1 MNFSDLGL
9 SAELEQTV
17 NKLGYTLPTPIQE
30 QAIPQILRGRDL
42 FGCAQT
48 GTGKTASFILPMI
61 DVLHGSRSKVRMPRS
76 IVLEPTRELAAQ
88 VLESFETYGK
98 NHKLKAALLVG
109 GESMSDQEKQL
120 KRGVDV
126 LIATPGRLLDLFE
139 RGQILLAD
147 VKILVI
153 DEADRMLDMGF
164 IPDVDRI
171 VATLPKMRQTLL
183 FSATMPD
190 EIKKLAQVYLINP
203 KEIII
208 APTTRTAATVTQHV
222 IFVEDASKREALRE
236 ILNRQ
241 ENPGPI
247 IIFCNRKRDI
257 SVLTSSLRKYGFVAG
272 SLHGDMA
279 QTQRNQTLEDFKNG
293 KVTVLVASDV
303 AARGLDVDGL
313 SLVVNFDVPMN
324 AEDYVHRI
332 GRTGRAGNAGVAITL
347 VSSRDEKYLAGVQ
360 TFIQQEIPVM
370 LLEGQTEK
378 STAKSIPKNASKG
391 SAKNASKK
399 PQKDENKPAPKQ
411 LSKVEEKIEAIN
423 RRHSQEQKKQEK
435 KKQPVKSSTPKDEN
449 NDCPA
454 VPMKQNPGK
463 EKNRSKKPHH
473 QVDADGP
480 DERRVGFGSDVPAFM
495 LKAVTVK

>member
-1 MNFSDLGL
+1 MKFIDLGL

-17 NKLGYTLPTPIQE
+17 NLLGYTVPTPIQE

-61 DVLHGSRSKVRMPRS
+61 DILQGSRSKVRMPRS

-98 NHKLKAALLVG
+98 DHKLKAALLVG
-109 GESMSDQEKQL
+109 GESMTDQEKQL

-183 FSATMPD
+183 FSATMPG
-190 EIKKLAQVYLINP
+190 EIKKLSQSYLINP

-208 APTTRTAATVTQHV
+208 APASRTATTVKQHV
-222 IFVEDASKREALRE
+222 VRADDTKKREALRQ
-236 ILNRQ
+236 ILSLQ

-257 SVLTSSLRKYGFVAG
+257 SVLTSSLKRYGYEAG

-279 QTQRNQTLEDFKNG
+279 QSQRNQMLEDFKSG
-293 KVTVLVASDV
+293 KITVLVASDV

-332 GRTGRAGNAGVAITL
+332 GRTGRAGNTGVAITL
-347 VSSRDEKYLAGVQ
+347 VSHRDEKYLTGVQ
-360 TFIQQEIPVM
+360 AFIQQEIPVM
-370 LLEGQTEK
+370 VLDGAKVETQLSEK
-378 STAKSIPKNASKG
+378 TA
-391 SAKNASKK
+391 SAKNEVMD
-399 PQKDENKPAPKQ
+399 KDDDQVK
-411 LSKVEEKIEAIN
+411 SKVKEKIDDIN
-423 RRHSQEQKKQEK
+423 RRHPQKKKE
-435 KKQPVKSSTPKDEN
+435 VS
-449 NDCPA
+449 
-454 VPMKQNPGK
+454 
-463 EKNRSKKPHH
+463 EKNRDQLKPTQDQSSLEKKSGKSKSRHTSRKFNQP
-473 QVDADGP
+473 DDGP
-480 DERRVGFGSDVPAFM
+480 EETRIGFGLDVPAFM
-495 LKAVTVK
+495 LKSVDLKIL

>member
-1 MNFSDLGL
+1 MKFSDLGL

-17 NKLGYTLPTPIQE
+17 NKLGYEVPTPIQE

-98 NHKLKAALLVG
+98 DHKLKAALLVG
-109 GESMSDQEKQL
+109 GESMADQEKQL

-183 FSATMPD
+183 FSATMPT
-190 EIKKLAQVYLINP
+190 EIKKLAQAYLINP

-208 APTTRTAATVTQHV
+208 APTTRTATTVTQHV
-222 IFVEDASKREALRE
+222 VWVPDNKKREALRE
-236 ILNRQ
+236 ILSLQ

-257 SVLTSSLRKYGFVAG
+257 SILTSSLKKYGYIAG

-279 QTQRNQTLEDFKNG
+279 QSQRNKTLEDFKNG
-293 KVTVLVASDV
+293 KVMVLVASDV

-332 GRTGRAGNAGVAITL
+332 GRTGRAGNTGVAITL
-347 VSSRDEKYLAGVQ
+347 VSSSDEKYLAGVQ
-360 TFIQQEIPVM
+360 AFIHQDIPVM
-370 LLEGQTEK
+370 TLAGASSKTEANKEEGKLTTK
-378 STAKSIPKNASKG
+378 PASK
-391 SAKNASKK
+391 SSSK
-399 PQKDENKPAPKQ
+399 PGG
-411 LSKVEEKIEAIN
+411 KVEEKIGEIN
-423 RRHSQEQKKQEK
+423 RRHNQKKEDEAAQ
-435 KKQPVKSSTPKDEN
+435 KDL
-449 NDCPA
+449 A
-454 VPMKQNPGK
+454 VDSPQLP
-463 EKNRSKKPHH
+463 KKPDRTKQQHPHTKKHHH
-473 QVDADGP
+473 QADADGP
-480 DERRVGFGSDVPAFM
+480 DEGRVGFGSDVPAFM
-495 LKAVTVK
+495 LRAVNLKPS

>member
-1 MNFSDLGL
+1 MKFSDLGL

-17 NKLGYTLPTPIQE
+17 NRLGYVAPTPIQE

-48 GTGKTASFILPMI
+48 GTGKTASFILPMMDI
-61 DVLHGSRSKVRMPRS
+61 LQGSRSKVRMPRS

-88 VLESFETYGK
+88 VLENFEAYGK
-98 NHKLKAALLVG
+98 DHKLKALLLVG
-109 GESMSDQEKQL
+109 GESMADQEKHL

-147 VKILVI
+147 VKILVV

-183 FSATMPD
+183 FSATMPA
-190 EIKKLAQVYLINP
+190 EIRKLAEAYLINP
-203 KEIII
+203 KEIVI

-222 IFVEDASKREALRE
+222 VWVEDNKKRESLRQ
-236 ILNRQ
+236 ILKTQGNL
-241 ENPGPI
+241 GSI

-257 SVLTSSLRKYGFVAG
+257 SVLASSLKRHGFKAG

-279 QTQRNQTLEDFKNG
+279 QSQRNQMLEDFRNG

-303 AARGLDVDGL
+303 AARGLDIEGL
-313 SLVVNFDVPMN
+313 GLVVNFDVPMN

-332 GRTGRAGNAGVAITL
+332 GRTGRAGKTGIAITL
-347 VSSRDEKYLAGVQ
+347 VSHQDEKYLAAVQ
-360 TFIQQEIPVM
+360 AFIQQEIPVM
-370 LLEGQTEK
+370 TLVE
-378 STAKSIPKNASKG
+378 
-391 SAKNASKK
+391 
-399 PQKDENKPAPKQ
+399 AP
-411 LSKVEEKIEAIN
+411 S
-423 RRHSQEQKKQEK
+423 EK
-435 KKQPVKSSTPKDEN
+435 KKPSRKDGHKDMQTRSPLPVKGEGKAEDINRHYPQKKDE
-449 NDCPA
+449 P
-454 VPMKQNPGK
+454 
-463 EKNRSKKPHH
+463 KKPDKAKHPNPARKLPE
-473 QVDADGP
+473 QQTKNTP
-480 DERRVGFGSDVPAFM
+480 DERPVGFGLDVPAFILRVTH
-495 LKAVTVK
+495 LKRS

>member
-1 MNFSDLGL
+1 MKFSDLGL

-17 NKLGYTLPTPIQE
+17 NKLGYAIPTPIQE

-98 NHKLKAALLVG
+98 DHKLKAALLVG

-183 FSATMPD
+183 FSATMPA
-190 EIKKLAQVYLINP
+190 EIKKLAQSYLINP

-222 IFVEDASKREALRE
+222 VRVEDAKKREALRE
-236 ILNRQ
+236 ILGAQ

-257 SVLTSSLRKYGFVAG
+257 SVLTSALKKFGYEAG

-279 QTQRNQTLEDFKNG
+279 QSQRNQTLEEFKNG

-347 VSSRDEKYLAGVQ
+347 VSSHDEKYLAGVQ
-360 TFIQQEIPVM
+360 AFIQQDIPIMTLGGEPAKEQPVKADTSK
-370 LLEGQTEK
+370 GK
-378 STAKSIPKNASKG
+378 SSKGKASKATAKSNQQTKS
-391 SAKNASKK
+391 S
-399 PQKDENKPAPKQ
+399 
-411 LSKVEEKIEAIN
+411 VEDKIGEIN
-423 RRHSQEQKKQEK
+423 RRHEEETKQKAAEKSDKIAKASDSPPSQKKPDRP
-435 KKQPVKSSTPKDEN
+435 KQQSPHKRSSRQPE
-449 NDCPA
+449 
-454 VPMKQNPGK
+454 
-463 EKNRSKKPHH
+463 S
-473 QVDADGP
+473 DGP
-480 DERRVGFGSDVPAFM
+480 DEPRVGFGSEVPAFM
-495 LKAVTVK
+495 LKAVNLKQP

>member
-1 MNFSDLGL
+1 MKFSDLGL

-17 NKLGYTLPTPIQE
+17 NKLGYELPTPIQE

-98 NHKLKAALLVG
+98 DHKLKAALLVG
-109 GESMSDQEKQL
+109 GESMADQEKQL

-147 VKILVI
+147 VRILVI

-183 FSATMPD
+183 FSATMPT
-190 EIKKLAQVYLINP
+190 EIKKLAQAYLINP

-222 IFVEDASKREALRE
+222 VRVQDNKKREALRD
-236 ILNRQ
+236 ILSMQ
-241 ENPGPI
+241 KNPGPI

-257 SVLTSSLRKYGFVAG
+257 SVLTSSLKKYGYQAG

-279 QTQRNQTLEDFKNG
+279 QSQRNQTLEDFKSG
-293 KVTVLVASDV
+293 KITVLVASDV

-332 GRTGRAGNAGVAITL
+332 GRTGRAGAGGRALSLVSHDEVGLLKGIQRLLRRDIALEPVVGFEPSLTPPPCEPDPVPGGRRGNAG
-347 VSSRDEKYLAGVQ
+347 LAGAPRRQ
-360 TFIQQEIPVM
+360 NRPPVRPHANPRAGQGPKRGGRARP
-370 LLEGQTEK
+370 GQT
-378 STAKSIPKNASKG
+378 THAKP
-391 SAKNASKK
+391 SA
-399 PQKDENKPAPKQ
+399 
-411 LSKVEEKIEAIN
+411 
-423 RRHSQEQKKQEK
+423 
-435 KKQPVKSSTPKDEN
+435 
-449 NDCPA
+449 
-454 VPMKQNPGK
+454 
-463 EKNRSKKPHH
+463 
-473 QVDADGP
+473 
-480 DERRVGFGSDVPAFM
+480 
-495 LKAVTVK
+495 

>member
-1 MNFSDLGL
+1 MKFSDLGL

-17 NKLGYTLPTPIQE
+17 NKLGYDLPTPIQE

-98 NHKLKAALLVG
+98 DHKLKAALLVG
-109 GESMSDQEKQL
+109 GESMADQEKKL
-120 KRGVDV
+120 KGGVDV

-183 FSATMPD
+183 FSATMPP
-190 EIKKLAQVYLINP
+190 EIKKLSQSYLINP

-208 APTTRTAATVTQHV
+208 APSTRTAATVVQHIV
-222 IFVEDASKREALRE
+222 KVEDAKKREALRE
-236 ILNRQ
+236 ILSAQ

-257 SVLTSSLRKYGFVAG
+257 SVLTSSLKRYGYEAG

-279 QTQRNQTLEDFKNG
+279 QSQRNKTLSEFKSG

-332 GRTGRAGNAGVAITL
+332 GRTGRAGKAGVAITL
-347 VSSRDEKYLAGVQ
+347 VSKRDEKYLAGVQ
-360 TFIQQEIPVM
+360 AFIQQEIPEM
-370 LLEGQTEK
+370 ILKGEK
-378 STAKSIPKNASKG
+378 QKEALSDKNASSQEQEKSSARDS
-391 SAKNASKK
+391 SAKDSSVK
-399 PQKDENKPAPKQ
+399 
-411 LSKVEEKIEAIN
+411 EKIDDIN
-423 RRHSQEQKKQEK
+423 RRHPQKKKTDAPPKSDQKMSPTEPTQAEK
-435 KKQPVKSSTPKDEN
+435 KSGNKETRNQP
-449 NDCPA
+449 
-454 VPMKQNPGK
+454 
-463 EKNRSKKPHH
+463 KKPH
-473 QVDADGP
+473 QKSEAVTP
-480 DERRVGFGSDVPAFM
+480 EEPRVGFGSDVPAFM
-495 LKAVTVK
+495 LKAVDLKKH

>member
-1 MNFSDLGL
+1 MKFSDLGL

-17 NKLGYTLPTPIQE
+17 NKLGYELPTPIQE

-98 NHKLKAALLVG
+98 DHKLKAALLVG
-109 GESMSDQEKQL
+109 GESMADQEKQL

-147 VKILVI
+147 VRILVI

-183 FSATMPD
+183 FSATMPG
-190 EIKKLAQVYLINP
+190 EIKKLAQSYLINP

-208 APTTRTAATVTQHV
+208 APSTRTAATVTQHV
-222 IFVEDASKREALRE
+222 VLVQDNKKRDVLRE
-236 ILNRQ
+236 ILSRQ
-241 ENPGPI
+241 QNPGPI

-257 SVLTSSLRKYGFVAG
+257 SVLTSSLKKYGYQAG

-279 QTQRNQTLEDFKNG
+279 QSQRNQTLEDFKGG
-293 KVTVLVASDV
+293 KITVLVASDV

-347 VSSRDEKYLAGVQ
+347 VSGSDEKYLVGVQ
-360 TFIQQEIPVM
+360 SFIQQEIPVM
-370 LLEGQTEK
+370 TLDAT
-378 STAKSIPKNASKG
+378 PSKG
-391 SAKNASKK
+391 E
-399 PQKDENKPAPKQ
+399 DKPAAKPDPKSS
-411 LSKVEEKIEAIN
+411 SKLKETVEEKIGEIN
-423 RRHSQEQKKQEK
+423 RRHNQKKQDEEAKPAAQKGIAGGSTHSPK
-435 KKQPVKSSTPKDEN
+435 KSDKPKHSH
-449 NDCPA
+449 PH
-454 VPMKQNPGK
+454 
-463 EKNRSKKPHH
+463 KKPHH
-473 QVDADGP
+473 GIEPDGP
-480 DERRVGFGSDVPAFM
+480 DEGRVGFGADVPAFM
-495 LKAVTVK
+495 LRVVNLKPS

>member
-1 MNFSDLGL
+1 MKFSDLGL

-17 NKLGYTLPTPIQE
+17 NHLGYTVPTPIQE

-98 NHKLKAALLVG
+98 DHKLKAALLVG
-109 GESMSDQEKQL
+109 GESMTDQEKQL

-139 RGQILLAD
+139 RGQVLLAD

-183 FSATMPD
+183 FSATMPV
-190 EIKKLAQVYLINP
+190 EIKKLAQAYLINP

-208 APTTRTAATVTQHV
+208 APTTRTAATVTQYV
-222 IFVEDASKREALRE
+222 VRVEDDKKREALRQ
-236 ILNRQ
+236 ILRIQ

-257 SVLTSSLRKYGFVAG
+257 SALTSSLKRYGFEVG

-279 QTQRNQTLEDFKNG
+279 QSQRNQTLEDFKNG
-293 KVTVLVASDV
+293 KVMVLVASDV

-332 GRTGRAGNAGVAITL
+332 GRTGRAGKAGVAITL

-360 TFIQQEIPVM
+360 AFIQQEIPVM
-370 LLEGQTEK
+370 IGEG
-378 STAKSIPKNASKG
+378 IASPAQYDLPSQSGNLTSRQDDKTGDKKRRHHHKKKDAG
-391 SAKNASKK
+391 SADAVVQKEQSEEALPLPKK
-399 PQKDENKPAPKQ
+399 PDHPKPQ
-411 LSKVEEKIEAIN
+411 
-423 RRHSQEQKKQEK
+423 RH
-435 KKQPVKSSTPKDEN
+435 
-449 NDCPA
+449 A
-454 VPMKQNPGK
+454 
-463 EKNRSKKPHH
+463 RKPY
-473 QVDADGP
+473 QQMEDDLE
-480 DERRVGFGSDVPAFM
+480 ERRVGFGVDVPAFM
-495 LKAVTVK
+495 LRPVNLKPSS

>member
-1 MNFSDLGL
+1 MKFSDLGV
-9 SAELEQTV
+9 SAQLEQTV
-17 NKLGYTLPTPIQE
+17 NTLGYAAPTAIQE
-30 QAIPQILRGRDL
+30 QAIPLILQGRDL

-61 DVLHGSRSKVRMPRS
+61 DILQDSRSKVRMPRS

-98 NHKLKAALLVG
+98 GHTLKAALLVG

-171 VATLPKMRQTLL
+171 VALLPKMRQTLL

-190 EIKKLAQVYLINP
+190 EIKKLAHTYLINP

-208 APTTRTAATVTQHV
+208 APAVKTAATVSQHV
-222 IFVEDASKREALRE
+222 LWVKSNKKREALRYVLSKQE
-236 ILNRQ
+236 I
-241 ENPGPI
+241 PGPV

-257 SVLTSSLRKYGFVAG
+257 SILTSSLKRHNFDVGC
-272 SLHGDMA
+272 LHGDMP
-279 QTQRNQTLEDFKNG
+279 QNQRNQTLEEFKNG
-293 KVTVLVASDV
+293 KIMILVASDV

-313 SLVVNFDVPMN
+313 SLVVNFDVPIN
-324 AEDYVHRI
+324 VEDYVHRI

-347 VSSRDEKYLAGVQ
+347 VTKAEEKYLMGVQ
-360 TFIQQEIPVM
+360 NFIQQTIPVM
-370 LLEGQTEK
+370 DIKDMPFSAEFSNDEINTQTAHAPERGQNKGKGKNHNHKNNKSSVSSSQESDEK
-378 STAKSIPKNASKG
+378 SKDTSY
-391 SAKNASKK
+391 
-399 PQKDENKPAPKQ
+399 QKRPH
-411 LSKVEEKIEAIN
+411 S
-423 RRHSQEQKKQEK
+423 RHNQ
-435 KKQPVKSSTPKDEN
+435 
-449 NDCPA
+449 
-454 VPMKQNPGK
+454 
-463 EKNRSKKPHH
+463 
-473 QVDADGP
+473 DAP
-480 DERRVGFGSDVPAFM
+480 DEPRIGFGADTPAFM
-495 LKAVTVK
+495 LKGTALKLS

>member
-1 MNFSDLGL
+1 MKFSDLGL

-17 NKLGYTLPTPIQE
+17 NHLGYAVPTPIQE

-76 IVLEPTRELAAQ
+76 IVLESTRELAAQ

-98 NHKLKAALLVG
+98 GHKLKAALLVG
-109 GESMSDQEKQL
+109 GESMVDQEKQL

-126 LIATPGRLLDLFE
+126 LIATPGRLLDLFD
-139 RGQILLAD
+139 RGQVLLAD

-171 VATLPKMRQTLL
+171 VAMLPKMRQTLL
-183 FSATMPD
+183 FSATMPM
-190 EIKKLAQVYLINP
+190 EIKKLAQAYLINP

-208 APTTRTAATVTQHV
+208 APTTRTAATVTQHLV
-222 IFVEDASKREALRE
+222 WVEDSQKREALRQ
-236 ILNRQ
+236 ILNNQ

-257 SVLTSSLRKYGFVAG
+257 SILTSSLKRYGFDAG

-279 QTQRNQTLEDFKNG
+279 QSQRNQTLEDFKNG
-293 KVTVLVASDV
+293 KVAVLVASDV

-313 SLVVNFDVPMN
+313 SLVVNFDVPVN

-332 GRTGRAGNAGVAITL
+332 GRTGRAGKAGSAITL
-347 VSSRDEKYLAGVQ
+347 VSKRDEKNLAGVQ
-360 TFIQQEIPVM
+360 AFIQQEIPVM
-370 LLEGQTEK
+370 VLEK
-378 STAKSIPKNASKG
+378 IP
-391 SAKNASKK
+391 SKK
-399 PQKDENKPAPKQ
+399 EALPKKEDKSRSKSP
-411 LSKVEEKIEAIN
+411 SKVEEKIEDIN
-423 RRHSQEQKKQEK
+423 RRHSEK
-435 KKQPVKSSTPKDEN
+435 KKGEANSASLPKKSSKRKQQHQPK
-449 NDCPA
+449 
-454 VPMKQNPGK
+454 KQDQQI
-463 EKNRSKKPHH
+463 EDVSEAPHI
-473 QVDADGP
+473 
-480 DERRVGFGSDVPAFM
+480 GFGADVPAFM
-495 LKAVTVK
+495 LKSIVLKPS

>member
-1 MNFSDLGL
+1 MKFSDLGL

-17 NKLGYTLPTPIQE
+17 NKLGYEVPTPIQE

-98 NHKLKAALLVG
+98 DHKLKAALLVG
-109 GESMSDQEKQL
+109 GESMTDQEKQL

-171 VATLPKMRQTLL
+171 TANLPKMRQTLL
-183 FSATMPD
+183 FSATMPA
-190 EIKKLAQVYLINP
+190 EIKKLAHTYLINP

-208 APTTRTAATVTQHV
+208 APATRTATTVTQHAV
-222 IFVEDASKREALRE
+222 RVQDNKKREALRE
-236 ILNRQ
+236 ILSMQ

-257 SVLTSSLRKYGFVAG
+257 AVLTSSLKKYGYIAG

-279 QTQRNQTLEDFKNG
+279 QSQRNQTLEDFKSG
-293 KVTVLVASDV
+293 KITILVASDV

-347 VSSRDEKYLAGVQ
+347 VSGADEKYLAGVQ
-360 TFIQQEIPVM
+360 AFIHQDIPVM
-370 LLEGQTEK
+370 ALGGT
-378 STAKSIPKNASKG
+378 SSKG
-391 SAKNASKK
+391 ENQSSSK
-399 PQKDENKPAPKQ
+399 PKSS
-411 LSKVEEKIEAIN
+411 SKGKGTVEEKIGEIN
-423 RRHSQEQKKQEK
+423 RRHSQKKEEAQSSPHNTKDSSPFSK
-435 KKQPVKSSTPKDEN
+435 KSTKTKQQHP
-449 NDCPA
+449 
-454 VPMKQNPGK
+454 
-463 EKNRSKKPHH
+463 SKKPYH
-473 QVDADGP
+473 QIDIEDLEAG
-480 DERRVGFGSDVPAFM
+480 RIGFGSDVPAFM
-495 LKAVTVK
+495 LRAVNLKPS

>member
-1 MNFSDLGL
+1 MKFSELGL
-9 SAELEQTV
+9 SSELEQTV
-17 NKLGYTLPTPIQE
+17 NKLGYAIPTPIQE

-98 NHKLKAALLVG
+98 DHKLKAALLVG

-183 FSATMPD
+183 FSATMPP
-190 EIKKLAQVYLINP
+190 EIKKLAQAYLINP

-208 APTTRTAATVTQHV
+208 APATRTAATVTQHV
-222 IFVEDASKREALRE
+222 VRVEDAQKREALRQ
-236 ILNRQ
+236 ILGAQ

-257 SVLTSSLRKYGFVAG
+257 SVLTSSLKRYGYEAG

-279 QTQRNQTLEDFKNG
+279 QSQRNLTLDNFKNG

-313 SLVVNFDVPMN
+313 SLVINFDVPMN

-347 VSSRDEKYLAGVQ
+347 VSHRDEKYLAGVQ
-360 TFIQQEIPVM
+360 AFIHQEIPVM
-370 LLEGQTEK
+370 NLGPLTTEEK
-378 STAKSIPKNASKG
+378 DSHKEKDNSQPKV
-391 SAKNASKK
+391 
-399 PQKDENKPAPKQ
+399 
-411 LSKVEEKIEAIN
+411 LSKVEEKIVDIN
-423 RRHSQEQKKQEK
+423 RRHPQKKNEVNKPASQKSEQSDPNPLPK
-435 KKQPVKSSTPKDEN
+435 NQDKTKQKHQSRKPYQQS
-449 NDCPA
+449 DC
-454 VPMKQNPGK
+454 
-463 EKNRSKKPHH
+463 
-473 QVDADGP
+473 DGP
-480 DERRVGFGSDVPAFM
+480 EERRVGFGSDVPAFM
-495 LKAVTVK
+495 LKAIDLKEP

>member
-9 SAELEQTV
+9 SAQLEQTV
-17 NKLGYTLPTPIQE
+17 NQVGYTVPTPIQE
-30 QAIPQILRGRDL
+30 QAIPQILRGRDI

-61 DVLHGSRSKVRMPRS
+61 DILHDSRSKVRMPRS

-88 VLESFETYGK
+88 VLESFEAYGK

-109 GESMSDQEKQL
+109 GESMTDQEKQL
-120 KRGVDV
+120 KRGVDI
-126 LIATPGRLLDLFE
+126 LIATPGRLLDLYE

-164 IPDVDRI
+164 IPEVDRI

-190 EIKKLAQVYLINP
+190 EIKKLAQSYLINP

-208 APTTRTAATVTQHV
+208 APTTRTATTVTQHIV
-222 IFVEDASKREALRE
+222 YVDNNQKREALRC
-236 ILNRQ
+236 ILKKH

-257 SVLTSSLRKYGFVAG
+257 SVLTSSLKKHGFNAG

-279 QTQRNQTLEDFKNG
+279 QSQRNKTLDEFKNG
-293 KVTVLVASDV
+293 KISILVASDV

-313 SLVVNFDVPMN
+313 SLVVNFDVPIN

-332 GRTGRAGNAGVAITL
+332 GRTGRAGNEGVAITL
-347 VSSRDEKYLAGVQ
+347 VGHHDEKLLEGVQ
-360 TFIQQEIPVM
+360 TFIHQKIPV
-370 LLEGQTEK
+370 LALEGMTPRQNEHNNEVNNNQ
-378 STAKSIPKNASKG
+378 SRSPAKKGKKVADKNLQSPK
-391 SAKNASKK
+391 
-399 PQKDENKPAPKQ
+399 
-411 LSKVEEKIEAIN
+411 
-423 RRHSQEQKKQEK
+423 QEQKPLPQKGIERNHTPMDK
-435 KKQPVKSSTPKDEN
+435 NAGKSAMD
-449 NDCPA
+449 
-454 VPMKQNPGK
+454 
-463 EKNRSKKPHH
+463 NRSKKKPEPL
-473 QVDADGP
+473 DADNN
-480 DERRVGFGSDVPAFM
+480 EEIRVGFGSDVPAFM
-495 LKAVTVK
+495 LKGVNLKAS

>member
-1 MNFSDLGL
+1 MKFSDLGL

-17 NKLGYTLPTPIQE
+17 NKLGYELPTPIQE

-98 NHKLKAALLVG
+98 DHKLKAALLVG
-109 GESMSDQEKQL
+109 GESMADQEKQL

-183 FSATMPD
+183 FSATMPS
-190 EIKKLAQVYLINP
+190 EIKKLAQSYLINP

-208 APTTRTAATVTQHV
+208 APSTRTAATVTQHV
-222 IFVEDASKREALRE
+222 VRVQDNKKRDALHE
-236 ILNRQ
+236 ILSRQ
-241 ENPGPI
+241 EDPGPI

-257 SVLTSSLRKYGFVAG
+257 SILTSSLKKYGYQAG
-272 SLHGDMA
+272 SLHGDLA
-279 QTQRNQTLEDFKNG
+279 QSQRNQTLEEFKGG
-293 KVTVLVASDV
+293 KITVLVASDV

-347 VSSRDEKYLAGVQ
+347 VSGAADEKYLAGVQ
-360 TFIQQEIPVM
+360 AFIQQEIPVM
-370 LLEGQTEK
+370 TLNETPSKGEDK
-378 STAKSIPKNASKG
+378 SLAKSNPKSDPKSSSKLKG
-391 SAKNASKK
+391 T
-399 PQKDENKPAPKQ
+399 
-411 LSKVEEKIEAIN
+411 VEEKIGEIN
-423 RRHSQEQKKQEK
+423 RRHNQKKQDEEVKPAAQKEADGGNTHLPK
-435 KKQPVKSSTPKDEN
+435 KSDRPKH
-449 NDCPA
+449 PH
-454 VPMKQNPGK
+454 KT
-463 EKNRSKKPHH
+463 PHH
-473 QVDADGP
+473 AIDPDAP
-480 DERRVGFGSDVPAFM
+480 DESRVGFGADVPAFM
-495 LKAVTVK
+495 LRAMNLKPS

>member
-1 MNFSDLGL
+1 MKFSELGL
-9 SAELEQTV
+9 SLELEQTV
-17 NKLGYTLPTPIQE
+17 NQLGYTEPTPIQE

-61 DVLHGSRSKVRMPRS
+61 DVLHGARSKVRMPRS

-88 VLESFETYGK
+88 VLESFEEYGR

-109 GESMSDQEKQL
+109 GESMADQEKQL

-164 IPDVDRI
+164 IPDVNRI

-183 FSATMPD
+183 FSATLPS
-190 EIKKLAQVYLINP
+190 EVKKLAQTYLINP

-208 APTTRTAATVTQHV
+208 APATRTAETVTQHIV
-222 IFVEDASKREALRE
+222 RVDDKGKQEALRK
-236 ILNRQ
+236 ILTSQ
-241 ENPGPI
+241 VNPGPM

-257 SVLTSSLRKYGFVAG
+257 SALISFLRRHGFEAAG
-272 SLHGDMA
+272 LHGDMA
-279 QTQRNQTLEDFKNG
+279 QSQRNQTLEDFKSG

-313 SLVVNFDVPMN
+313 SLVINFDVPTN

-332 GRTGRAGNAGVAITL
+332 GRTGRAGNKGFAITL
-347 VSSRDEKYLAGVQ
+347 VNSHDEKRLLDVQ
-360 TFIQQEIPVM
+360 AFIQQEISVM
-370 LLEGQTEK
+370 TLGKGNLAPKALPEAAVKVLAEEPLVEPETSAKKRRRRRKK
-378 STAKSIPKNASKG
+378 STDAP
-391 SAKNASKK
+391 SAPVIEDKAI
-399 PQKDENKPAPKQ
+399 PAPKPQ
-411 LSKVEEKIEAIN
+411 PERSESPKRKQPPKQSHKSKDDQNIEEK
-423 RRHSQEQKKQEK
+423 
-435 KKQPVKSSTPKDEN
+435 PL
-449 NDCPA
+449 
-454 VPMKQNPGK
+454 
-463 EKNRSKKPHH
+463 
-473 QVDADGP
+473 
-480 DERRVGFGSDVPAFM
+480 GFGADIPAFM
-495 LKAVTVK
+495 TQIVPGKKG

>member
-1 MNFSDLGL
+1 MKFSDLGL

-17 NKLGYTLPTPIQE
+17 NQLGYVNPTPIQE
-30 QAIPQILRGRDL
+30 EAIPQILRGRDI

-61 DVLHGSRSKVRMPRS
+61 DVLHGSRAKVRMPRS

-98 NHKLKAALLVG
+98 DHKLKAALLVG
-109 GESMSDQEKQL
+109 GESMGDQEKQL

-190 EIKKLAQVYLINP
+190 EIKKLAHTYLINP

-208 APTTRTAATVTQHV
+208 APKTRTAATVTQHV
-222 IFVEDASKREALRE
+222 IWVENNKKREALRQVLKMHSE
-236 ILNRQ
+236 
-241 ENPGPI
+241 PGPI
-247 IIFCNRKRDI
+247 IVFCNRKRDI
-257 SVLTSSLRKYGFVAG
+257 SILTSSLKRHGFQAG
-272 SLHGDMA
+272 CLHGDMA
-279 QTQRNQTLEDFKNG
+279 QSQRNKTLDDFKSG
-293 KVTVLVASDV
+293 KITVLVASDV

-313 SLVVNFDVPMN
+313 GLVVNFDVPMN

-332 GRTGRAGNAGVAITL
+332 GRTGRAGNAGIAITL
-347 VSSRDEKYLAGVQ
+347 VNHHDEKYLKGVQ
-360 TFIQQEIPVM
+360 NFIHQQIPVM
-370 LLEGQTEK
+370 VLEALSSVDNDSHEQPGSHPSDSSMTHKGEHAPMPKTPEK
-378 STAKSIPKNASKG
+378 HARQKEPKN
-391 SAKNASKK
+391 NF
-399 PQKDENKPAPKQ
+399 
-411 LSKVEEKIEAIN
+411 EKRDTE
-423 RRHSQEQKKQEK
+423 SME
-435 KKQPVKSSTPKDEN
+435 
-449 NDCPA
+449 
-454 VPMKQNPGK
+454 
-463 EKNRSKKPHH
+463 
-473 QVDADGP
+473 
-480 DERRVGFGSDVPAFM
+480 ERRIGFGSDIPAFM
-495 LKAVTVK
+495 LRAVDLKSL

>member
-1 MNFSDLGL
+1 MKFSDLGL

-17 NKLGYTLPTPIQE
+17 NKLGYAVPTPIQE

-98 NHKLKAALLVG
+98 DHKLKAALLVG
-109 GESMSDQEKQL
+109 GESMADQEKQL

-183 FSATMPD
+183 FSATMPS
-190 EIKKLAQVYLINP
+190 EIKKLAQAYLINP

-222 IFVEDASKREALRE
+222 VQVQDNKKREALRE
-236 ILNRQ
+236 ILGMQ

-257 SVLTSSLRKYGFVAG
+257 SVLTSSLKKYGYEAG

-279 QTQRNQTLEDFKNG
+279 QSQRNQTLEDFKNG
-293 KVTVLVASDV
+293 KITVLVASDV

-347 VSSRDEKYLAGVQ
+347 VSGTDEKYLAGVQ
-360 TFIQQEIPVM
+360 TFIHQEIPVM
-370 LLEGQTEK
+370 VLEGTPSQDKDKPTSK
-378 STAKSIPKNASKG
+378 PTPKPSSHKSKG
-391 SAKNASKK
+391 T
-399 PQKDENKPAPKQ
+399 
-411 LSKVEEKIEAIN
+411 VEEKIGEIN
-423 RRHSQEQKKQEK
+423 RRHR
-435 KKQPVKSSTPKDEN
+435 
-449 NDCPA
+449 
-454 VPMKQNPGK
+454 
-463 EKNRSKKPHH
+463 EKNESKEEKSETQKGVARDVPQSSKKVDRRKQQHPHKKPHH
-473 QVDADGP
+473 QIDADVP
-480 DERRVGFGSDVPAFM
+480 EESRVGFGSDVPAFM
-495 LKAVTVK
+495 LRTLDLKPS

>member
-1 MNFSDLGL
+1 MKFSDLGL
-9 SAELEQTV
+9 SVELEQTV
-17 NKLGYTLPTPIQE
+17 NQLGYAVPTPIQE

-61 DVLHGSRSKVRMPRS
+61 DVLQGSRSKVRMPRS

-88 VLESFETYGK
+88 VLESFEAYGK
-98 NHKLKAALLVG
+98 DHKLKAALLVG
-109 GESMSDQEKQL
+109 GESMVDQEKHL

-171 VATLPKMRQTLL
+171 VATLPKMRQTVL
-183 FSATMPD
+183 FSATMPS
-190 EIKKLAQVYLINP
+190 EIKKLAQAYLINP

-208 APTTRTAATVTQHV
+208 APTTRTAATVTQHIV
-222 IFVEDASKREALRE
+222 RVEGTRKREVLRQ
-236 ILNRQ
+236 ILNMQ
-241 ENPGPI
+241 NNSGPI

-257 SVLTSSLRKYGFVAG
+257 SVLTLSLKKHGFDAG

-279 QTQRNQTLEDFKNG
+279 QSQRNQTLEDFKSG
-293 KVTVLVASDV
+293 KVMILVASDV

-332 GRTGRAGNAGVAITL
+332 GRTGRAGKAGVAITL
-347 VSSRDEKYLAGVQ
+347 VSHQDEKYLAGVQ
-360 TFIQQEIPVM
+360 AFIQQEIPVM
-370 LLEGQTEK
+370 ILEGAPSKKEGSFNKEGKSQAKPLSKVKEK
-378 STAKSIPKNASKG
+378 MDDTHRRHPQKKKNEAQESIANGADAAFLPKPDKI
-391 SAKNASKK
+391 KPQRHSKK
-399 PQKDENKPAPKQ
+399 PYRQTEEAP
-411 LSKVEEKIEAIN
+411 S
-423 RRHSQEQKKQEK
+423 EQ
-435 KKQPVKSSTPKDEN
+435 
-449 NDCPA
+449 
-454 VPMKQNPGK
+454 
-463 EKNRSKKPHH
+463 RI
-473 QVDADGP
+473 
-480 DERRVGFGSDVPAFM
+480 GFGADVPAFM
-495 LKAVTVK
+495 LKSVALKLS

>member
-1 MNFSDLGL
+1 MKFSDLGL

-17 NKLGYTLPTPIQE
+17 NKLGYELPTPIQE

-98 NHKLKAALLVG
+98 DHKLKAALLVG
-109 GESMSDQEKQL
+109 GESMADQEKQL

-147 VKILVI
+147 VRILVI

-183 FSATMPD
+183 FSATLPG
-190 EIKKLAQVYLINP
+190 EIKKLAQSYLINP

-208 APTTRTAATVTQHV
+208 APSTRTAATVSQHV
-222 IFVEDASKREALRE
+222 VLVQDNKKRDVLRE
-236 ILNRQ
+236 ILSRQ
-241 ENPGPI
+241 QNPGPI

-257 SVLTSSLRKYGFVAG
+257 SVLTSSLKKYGYQAG

-279 QTQRNQTLEDFKNG
+279 QSQRNQTLEDFKGG
-293 KVTVLVASDV
+293 KITVLVASDV

-347 VSSRDEKYLAGVQ
+347 ASGADEKYLAGVQ
-360 TFIQQEIPVM
+360 AFIQQEIPVM
-370 LLEGQTEK
+370 TLGPTP
-378 STAKSIPKNASKG
+378 S
-391 SAKNASKK
+391 
-399 PQKDENKPAPKQ
+399 KDEDQSVAKPHPNPS
-411 LSKVEEKIEAIN
+411 SKLKDTVEEKIGEIN
-423 RRHSQEQKKQEK
+423 RRHNQKKHEEEAKPATPAAQKGTTVGNSHLPK
-435 KKQPVKSSTPKDEN
+435 KSDKPKH
-449 NDCPA
+449 
-454 VPMKQNPGK
+454 
-463 EKNRSKKPHH
+463 SHKKP
-473 QVDADGP
+473 QQGIDADVP
-480 DERRVGFGSDVPAFM
+480 DEIRIGFGVDVPAFM
-495 LKAVTVK
+495 LRAVNLKPS

>member
-1 MNFSDLGL
+1 MKFSDLGL

-17 NKLGYTLPTPIQE
+17 NKLGYEVPTPIQE

-98 NHKLKAALLVG
+98 DHKLKAALLVG
-109 GESMSDQEKQL
+109 GESMADQEKQL

-183 FSATMPD
+183 FSATMPA
-190 EIKKLAQVYLINP
+190 EIKKLAHTYLINP

-208 APTTRTAATVTQHV
+208 APATRTAATVTQHV
-222 IFVEDASKREALRE
+222 VRVQDNKKREALRE
-236 ILNRQ
+236 ILSMQ

-257 SVLTSSLRKYGFVAG
+257 SVLTSSLKKYGYVAG

-279 QTQRNQTLEDFKNG
+279 QSQRNQTLEDFKNG
-293 KVTVLVASDV
+293 KITILVASDV

-347 VSSRDEKYLAGVQ
+347 VAGADEKYLAGVQ
-360 TFIQQEIPVM
+360 AFIHQDIPIM
-370 LLEGQTEK
+370 ALGGT
-378 STAKSIPKNASKG
+378 PSKG
-391 SAKNASKK
+391 ENQSSSK
-399 PQKDENKPAPKQ
+399 PKSS
-411 LSKVEEKIEAIN
+411 SKGKGTVEEKIGEIN
-423 RRHSQEQKKQEK
+423 RRHSQKKEEAQSSPHNTKDSSPFSK
-435 KKQPVKSSTPKDEN
+435 KSPKTKQQHP
-449 NDCPA
+449 
-454 VPMKQNPGK
+454 
-463 EKNRSKKPHH
+463 SKKPYH
-473 QVDADGP
+473 QIDIEDLEEG
-480 DERRVGFGSDVPAFM
+480 RIGFGSDVPAFM
-495 LKAVTVK
+495 LRAVNLKPS

>member
-9 SAELEQTV
+9 SADLEQTV
-17 NKLGYTLPTPIQE
+17 NHLGYTVPTPIQE

-61 DVLHGSRSKVRMPRS
+61 DILQGSRAKVGMPRS

-109 GESMSDQEKQL
+109 GESMTDQEKQL

-183 FSATMPD
+183 FSATMPE
-190 EIKKLAQVYLINP
+190 EIKKLAHTYLINP

-208 APTTRTAATVTQHV
+208 TPAVRTASTVTQHIV
-222 IFVEDASKREALRE
+222 RIQDNRKRETLRQ
-236 ILNRQ
+236 ILWSR
-241 ENPGPI
+241 ENSGPV

-257 SVLTSSLRKYGFVAG
+257 SVLTSSLKRHGFQAG
-272 SLHGDMA
+272 SLHGDMP
-279 QTQRNQTLEDFKNG
+279 QNQRNQTLDDFKNG
-293 KVTVLVASDV
+293 KITVLVASDV

-332 GRTGRAGNAGVAITL
+332 GRTGRAGNTGVAITL
-347 VSSRDEKYLAGVQ
+347 VSSRDEKLLLGVQ
-360 TFIQQEIPVM
+360 EFIRQEISVM
-370 LLEGQTEK
+370 VMGGEDVSSDK
-378 STAKSIPKNASKG
+378 D
-391 SAKNASKK
+391 AKNRRRRPKKGEDASTVEHSEGKVRQGEESIDIVKK
-399 PQKDENKPAPKQ
+399 PERA
-411 LSKVEEKIEAIN
+411 
-423 RRHSQEQKKQEK
+423 
-435 KKQPVKSSTPKDEN
+435 
-449 NDCPA
+449 
-454 VPMKQNPGK
+454 KQNPL
-463 EKNRSKKPHH
+463 KKSSLENEILS
-473 QVDADGP
+473 
-480 DERRVGFGSDVPAFM
+480 DEPRTGFGAHVPAFM
-495 LKAVTVK
+495 LRAVNLKSL

>member
-1 MNFSDLGL
+1 MKFSDLGL

-17 NKLGYTLPTPIQE
+17 NLLGYTVPTPIQE

-61 DVLHGSRSKVRMPRS
+61 DILQGSRSKVRMPRS

-98 NHKLKAALLVG
+98 DHKLKAALLVG
-109 GESMSDQEKQL
+109 GESMTDQEKQL

-183 FSATMPD
+183 FSATMPG
-190 EIKKLAQVYLINP
+190 EIKKLSQSYLINP

-208 APTTRTAATVTQHV
+208 APATRTATTVKQHV
-222 IFVEDASKREALRE
+222 VRADDTKKREALRQ
-236 ILNRQ
+236 ILSLQ

-257 SVLTSSLRKYGFVAG
+257 SVLTSSLKRYGYEAG

-279 QTQRNQTLEDFKNG
+279 QSQRNQMLEDFKSG
-293 KVTVLVASDV
+293 KITVLVAS
-303 AARGLDVDGL
+303 
-313 SLVVNFDVPMN
+313 DVPMN

-332 GRTGRAGNAGVAITL
+332 GRTGRAGNTGVAITL
-347 VSSRDEKYLAGVQ
+347 VSHRDEKYLTGVQ
-360 TFIQQEIPVM
+360 AFIQQEIPVM
-370 LLEGQTEK
+370 VLDGAKVETQSSEK
-378 STAKSIPKNASKG
+378 TA
-391 SAKNASKK
+391 SAKLEVTD
-399 PQKDENKPAPKQ
+399 KDDDQVK
-411 LSKVEEKIEAIN
+411 SKVKEKIDDIN
-423 RRHSQEQKKQEK
+423 RRHPQKKKE
-435 KKQPVKSSTPKDEN
+435 VS
-449 NDCPA
+449 
-454 VPMKQNPGK
+454 
-463 EKNRSKKPHH
+463 EKNRDQLKPTQDQSSLEKKSGKSKSRHTSRKLNQP
-473 QVDADGP
+473 DDGP
-480 DERRVGFGSDVPAFM
+480 EETRIGFGLDVPAFM
-495 LKAVTVK
+495 LKSVDLKVL

>member
-1 MNFSDLGL
+1 MKFSDLGL

-17 NKLGYTLPTPIQE
+17 NKLGYELPTPIQE

-98 NHKLKAALLVG
+98 DHKLKAALLVG
-109 GESMSDQEKQL
+109 GESMADQEKQL

-147 VKILVI
+147 VRILVI

-183 FSATMPD
+183 FSATMPA
-190 EIKKLAQVYLINP
+190 EIKKLAQSYLINP

-208 APTTRTAATVTQHV
+208 APSTRTAATVTQHV
-222 IFVEDASKREALRE
+222 VFVQDNKKRDALRE
-236 ILNRQ
+236 ILSKQ
-241 ENPGPI
+241 EKPGPI

-257 SVLTSSLRKYGFVAG
+257 SVLTSSLKKYGYQAG

-279 QTQRNQTLEDFKNG
+279 QSQRNQTLEEFKGG
-293 KVTVLVASDV
+293 KITVLVASDV

-347 VSSRDEKYLAGVQ
+347 VSGADEKYLAGVQ
-360 TFIQQEIPVM
+360 AFIQQEIAVM
-370 LLEGQTEK
+370 TLDPTPSKVETNKDDNK
-378 STAKSIPKNASKG
+378 SLAKPDPKAS
-391 SAKNASKK
+391 SKLK
-399 PQKDENKPAPKQ
+399 ET
-411 LSKVEEKIEAIN
+411 VEEKIGEIN
-423 RRHSQEQKKQEK
+423 RRHNQKKLEEEAK
-435 KKQPVKSSTPKDEN
+435 
-449 NDCPA
+449 PA
-454 VPMKQNPGK
+454 AQKGPAGGNAHLP
-463 EKNRSKKPHH
+463 KKPDRPKHPHPHKRPHH
-473 QVDADGP
+473 GIDADGS
-480 DERRVGFGSDVPAFM
+480 DEGRVGFGADVPAFM
-495 LKAVTVK
+495 LRTLNLKPS

>member
-1 MNFSDLGL
+1 MKFSDLGL

-17 NKLGYTLPTPIQE
+17 NKLGYEVPTPIQE

-98 NHKLKAALLVG
+98 DHKLKAALLVG
-109 GESMSDQEKQL
+109 GESMADQEKQL

-183 FSATMPD
+183 FSATMPA
-190 EIKKLAQVYLINP
+190 EIKKLAQAYLINP

-222 IFVEDASKREALRE
+222 LRVQDNKKREALRE
-236 ILNRQ
+236 ILSMQ
-241 ENPGPI
+241 KNPGAI

-257 SVLTSSLRKYGFVAG
+257 SVLTSSLKKYGYEAG

-279 QTQRNQTLEDFKNG
+279 QSQRNKTLEEFKGG
-293 KVTVLVASDV
+293 KIAVLVASDV

-347 VSSRDEKYLAGVQ
+347 VTGSDEKYLTEVQ
-360 TFIQQEIPVM
+360 AFIHQEIPVM
-370 LLEGQTEK
+370 TLGEV
-378 STAKSIPKNASKG
+378 PSKG
-391 SAKNASKK
+391 A
-399 PQKDENKPAPKQ
+399 DKPAVKPD
-411 LSKVEEKIEAIN
+411 SKSSSRIEEKIGEIN
-423 RRHSQEQKKQEK
+423 RRHQEK
-435 KKQPVKSSTPKDEN
+435 KEDEGDKAAAQKKGAGNTSQPQPKQDRIRKQPP
-449 NDCPA
+449 
-454 VPMKQNPGK
+454 Q
-463 EKNRSKKPHH
+463 KKPHH
-473 QVDADGP
+473 SIEVDCP
-480 DERRVGFGSDVPAFM
+480 DESRVGFGADVPAFI
-495 LKAVTVK
+495 LKAVKLKPS

>member
-1 MNFSDLGL
+1 MKFSDLGL

-17 NKLGYTLPTPIQE
+17 NQLGYIAPTPIQE

-61 DVLHGSRSKVRMPRS
+61 DVLQGSRSKVRMPRS

-88 VLESFETYGK
+88 VLESFEAYGK
-98 NHKLKAALLVG
+98 GHKLKAVLLVG
-109 GESMSDQEKQL
+109 GESMADQEKHL

-171 VATLPKMRQTLL
+171 VATLPKMRQTVL
-183 FSATMPD
+183 FSATMPN
-190 EIKKLAQVYLINP
+190 EIKKLAQAYLINP

-222 IFVEDASKREALRE
+222 VRVEDHKKREILRE
-236 ILNRQ
+236 ILTRQ
-241 ENPGPI
+241 VNPGPI

-257 SVLTSSLRKYGFVAG
+257 SVLNSSLKKYGFKAG
-272 SLHGDMA
+272 CLHGDMA
-279 QTQRNQTLEDFKNG
+279 QTLRNQTLEEFKNG
-293 KVTVLVASDV
+293 KIMVLVASDV
-303 AARGLDVDGL
+303 AARGLDIDGL
-313 SLVVNFDVPMN
+313 SLVVNFDVPIN

-332 GRTGRAGNAGVAITL
+332 GRTGRAGNSGMAVTL
-347 VSSRDEKYLAGVQ
+347 VSRADEKSLAGVQ
-360 TFIQQEIPVM
+360 AFIQQDIPVM
-370 LLEGQTEK
+370 VLEEREPAMVADPSSQNKADRGRPGQK
-378 STAKSIPKNASKG
+378 KASKEP
-391 SAKNASKK
+391 SAHSSQSNR
-399 PQKDENKPAPKQ
+399 PARRPP
-411 LSKVEEKIEAIN
+411 SEKFY
-423 RRHSQEQKKQEK
+423 R
-435 KKQPVKSSTPKDEN
+435 
-449 NDCPA
+449 
-454 VPMKQNPGK
+454 PM
-463 EKNRSKKPHH
+463 
-473 QVDADGP
+473 DADLREDP
-480 DERRVGFGSDVPAFM
+480 HTGFGADAPAFM
-495 LKAVTVK
+495 LRPVPLK

>member
-1 MNFSDLGL
+1 MKFSDLGL

-17 NKLGYTLPTPIQE
+17 NKLGYELPTPIQE

-98 NHKLKAALLVG
+98 DHKLKAALLVG
-109 GESMSDQEKQL
+109 GESMADQEKQL

-147 VKILVI
+147 VRILVI

-183 FSATMPD
+183 FSATLPG
-190 EIKKLAQVYLINP
+190 EIKKLAQSYLINP

-208 APTTRTAATVTQHV
+208 APSTRTAATVSQHV
-222 IFVEDASKREALRE
+222 VLVQDNKKRDVLRE
-236 ILNRQ
+236 ILSRQ
-241 ENPGPI
+241 QNPGPI

-257 SVLTSSLRKYGFVAG
+257 SVLTSSLKKYGYQAG

-279 QTQRNQTLEDFKNG
+279 QSQRNQTLEDFKGG
-293 KVTVLVASDV
+293 KITVLVASDV

-347 VSSRDEKYLAGVQ
+347 ASGADEKYLAGVQ
-360 TFIQQEIPVM
+360 AFIQQEIPVM
-370 LLEGQTEK
+370 TLDPTPSK
-378 STAKSIPKNASKG
+378 SETHKDDKYLAKPDPKSSSKL
-391 SAKNASKK
+391 
-399 PQKDENKPAPKQ
+399 KDT
-411 LSKVEEKIEAIN
+411 VEEKIGEIN
-423 RRHSQEQKKQEK
+423 RRHNQKKQEEEAKPAAPAAQKGTAGGNSHLPK
-435 KKQPVKSSTPKDEN
+435 KSDKPKH
-449 NDCPA
+449 
-454 VPMKQNPGK
+454 
-463 EKNRSKKPHH
+463 SHKKL
-473 QVDADGP
+473 QQGIDADVP
-480 DERRVGFGSDVPAFM
+480 DEIRIGFGVDVPAFM
-495 LKAVTVK
+495 LRAVNLKPS